1 MIILEKIKLRNFL
14 SHENTEITFPLGL
27 TVIVGPNGAGKTAI
41 VDAIIH
47 ALLGLK
53 TRGNKVD
60 DLIMR
65 GKRELEVELTFKVDS
80 EEYVVKWIREKGGSV
95 YASLRRV
102 GKGYVARSA
111 TKVVEEVLKTLK
123 LDSKTLLNSIFIRQ
137 GEITSLIDASPG
149 DRKKI
154 IGKML
159 GLDALEK
166 TWKNLKDIIDYV
178 HDEILEDLENK
189 ITNKESEL
197 KVLRDSQKKLKED
210 IESLKKKI
218 DELEKELK
226 KVEEEYESISKEKD
240 ILDQKKKE
248 YDELQ
253 KMLKEKN
260 GKKEPIENNVKK
272 LRGEVEKCK
281 KAEEE
286 AKKLEPEISKIP
298 LLEKYSEKLRE
309 LKDYKKQIAQL
320 EENWKHLDEAES
332 QLRKSLSEASSIIK
346 KHTISVESISLPENL
361 NDLYSKAIK
370 LSLALDNLA
379 NQLKKKKSDLSK
391 RIEEVKHILPEPTRQ
406 AFEKKLKELEK
417 SIGQLNENL
426 DNMKKEKGVIEN
438 NIKRLRK
445 NLSVLDKSE
454 ICPLCRSKLTPEHK
468 HKVKQEIEK
477 ELENLER
484 KRITLEKELKELESQ
499 KEKLEKEKER
509 VLSKSGIID
518 DIEKTFEEIQELS
531 SKLGKECYKSEK
543 VLEKIADVRKGTEQK
558 LQEIKEKQT
567 LLLNQLKKI
576 EKDLGYEPAKPEEE
590 LKELRKKER
599 KYHELKALA
608 KQYEEKL
615 KELKEQER
623 KLNMLKKDIENIQSK
638 IEKLGYDSEHHKRII
653 DEWREKSNELERKK
667 QEIEDKTSQ
676 YKEKVD
682 ELKKLEDK
690 IRKLQEEKKYL
701 KKKKDKVDEFRDRLC
716 KIREAFSK
724 DGIQKMLRRRV
735 APYVSEF
742 ATEYVERFNLGISS
756 IRVSEDLD
764 VEVSRGGEVIPIS
777 LLSGGE
783 KVAVAIALRLALAK
797 VLAGKLSTVV
807 MDEPTI
813 HLDEERRRELVEVV
827 KNFFRRG
834 SEIPQM
840 IIITHDRELEE
851 VADTLYQ
858 IEKVNGVS
866 RVKALTFTEA

>member
-1 MIILEKIKLRNFL
+1 MIILEKIKLKNFL

-60 DLIMR
+60 DLITR

-80 EEYVVKWIREKGGSV
+80 EEYVVKWIRGKGGSV

-137 GEITSLIDASPG
+137 GEITSLIDATPG

-159 GLDALEK
+159 GLDALEN
-166 TWKNLKDIIDYV
+166 TWNNLKEIKKYV
-178 HDEILEDLENK
+178 DDKFSKDLEKKIIENK
-189 ITNKESEL
+189 KEL
-197 KVLRDSQKKLKED
+197 KIRGERQDKLKKD
-210 IESLKKKI
+210 IESLKREI
-218 DELEKELK
+218 NELK
-226 KVEEEYESISKEKD
+226 EKLRKVKEEYDRLSKEKD

-253 KMLKEKN
+253 RVLEAKYEA
-260 GKKEPIENNVKK
+260 KKHVENNVKK
-272 LRGEVEKCK
+272 LRDDVEKCK

-286 AKKLEPEISKIP
+286 AKKLEPEINKIL

-309 LKDYKKQIAQL
+309 LKDYEKQVDELKENLEFLSKAEFQLTTSLSKAPGTNGKHIESFGDIVLPRNPNDLYDKAIRLSSNLDYLVKQL
-320 EENWKHLDEAES
+320 EE
-332 QLRKSLSEASSIIK
+332 
-346 KHTISVESISLPENL
+346 
-361 NDLYSKAIK
+361 
-370 LSLALDNLA
+370 
-379 NQLKKKKSDLSK
+379 KKSNLSK
-391 RIEEVKHILPEPTRQ
+391 LKEEIKHILPEPTRQ
-406 AFEKKLKELEK
+406 AFEKKLKELKENIAQLSEK
-417 SIGQLNENL
+417 LGDVEKEKNNAEITMKRLKENL
-426 DNMKKEKGVIEN
+426 E
-438 NIKRLRK
+438 
-445 NLSVLDKSE
+445 VLEKSE
-454 ICPLCRSKLTPEHK
+454 ICPLCRSKLTAEHK
-468 HKVKQEIEK
+468 RKVKQEIEEEIK
-477 ELENLER
+477 DLD
-484 KRITLEKELKELESQ
+484 SQ
-499 KEKLEKEKER
+499 RR
-509 VLSKSGIID
+509 VL
-518 DIEKTFEEIQELS
+518 EESLEVLKKQVE
-531 SKLGKECYKSEK
+531 KLGKERDEVLKKSKVIDNIEETSEEIHKLNLELEKVRYVSKK
-543 VLEKIADVRKGTEQK
+543 VLEKIASVKEEIKQK
-558 LQEIKEKQT
+558 LHEIKEKQT
-567 LLLNQLKKI
+567 SLLGELKKI

-590 LKELRKKER
+590 LEELRKKEK

-615 KELKEQER
+615 KELKEQEGELG
-623 KLNMLKKDIENIQSK
+623 KLKKDIENIQRK
-638 IEKLGYDSEHHKRII
+638 IEKLGYDGEYHKEINDKWEKAKENLASKKQKIDDKIKEHEDKVK
-653 DEWREKSNELERKK
+653 ELKELE
-667 QEIEDKTSQ
+667 S
-676 YKEKVD
+676 
-682 ELKKLEDK
+682 K
-690 IRKLQEEKKYL
+690 IKRLQEEKKDL
-701 KKKKDKVDEFRDRLC
+701 ERKKKNVKEFLDKLNI
-716 KIREAFSK
+716 IRMAFSK

-735 APYVSEF
+735 APYISEF

-764 VEVSRGGEVIPIS
+764 VEVIRGGETIPIS

-797 VLAGKLSTVV
+797 VLAGKLSTVI